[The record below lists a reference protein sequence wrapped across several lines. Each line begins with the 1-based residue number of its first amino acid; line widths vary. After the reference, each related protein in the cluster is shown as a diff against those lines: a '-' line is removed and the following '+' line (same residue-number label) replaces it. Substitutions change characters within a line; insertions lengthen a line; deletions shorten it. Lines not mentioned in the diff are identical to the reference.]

1 MSASYK
7 HVLMVFKT
15 ALLAFLEIFMKM
27 QQKIAFNKQKLR
39 FFDVFRGYRERPVAW
54 YVSEESAF

>member
-1 MSASYK
+1 
-7 HVLMVFKT
+7 MVFKT

>member
-1 MSASYK
+1 MSAGYK

-39 FFDVFRGYRERPVAW
+39 FFDVFRGYREKPVAW

>member
-54 YVSEESAF
+54 YLSEESAF